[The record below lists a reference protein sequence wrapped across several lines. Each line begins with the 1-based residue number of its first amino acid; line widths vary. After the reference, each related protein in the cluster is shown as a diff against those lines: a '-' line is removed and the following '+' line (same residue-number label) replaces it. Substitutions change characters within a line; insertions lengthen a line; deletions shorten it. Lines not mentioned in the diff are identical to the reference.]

1 MTNAHI
7 NTNYQIINDKQG
19 MPQFVVIP
27 YEDFRQLTNQS
38 VINLKNAIPSEVV
51 DLLFD
56 KQYSPARAWR
66 EYLQL
71 TQEECAK
78 KLGITQPAYSQLE
91 SSKKPRKATRIK
103 LATALG
109 IHEGQLDLLA

>member
-1 MTNAHI
+1 MTALI
-7 NTNYQIINDKQG
+7 NYQIINNRFGKPEYVLVPYDK
-19 MPQFVVIP
+19 
-27 YEDFRQLTNQS
+27 YLQLTS
-38 VINLKNAIPSEVV
+38 PSKINLDDGVPSELV

-91 SSKKPRKATRIK
+91 SSKRPRKATRIK

-109 IHEGQLDLLA
+109 IHECQLDLLA